1 MILFAGI
8 FFVLFLVVAL
18 CIGFGQAVLVSHQK
32 NQIRT
37 MLRRAEPAAHKRTA
51 KLMRADATPDALT
64 KALSGLELFSRFS
77 LFIEQSGTGWNVG
90 KFLIFTAVAGFAGAA
105 IGTAIPPFSL
115 NRYSPFL
122 LFFVVGSVPLLIL
135 NRKRSKRLALFEEQ
149 FPEAL
154 NFLSRSMRAGH
165 GFSIGLEMLVADA
178 PEPLRYCFRQVLN
191 DLQLGSSFEVA
202 LGKLVTLAPLIDV
215 RFFVSSVMLQ
225 QGSGGNLSE
234 ILDSMAQLIRERFQL
249 KGQVN
254 AAAAHGRVTGLILAL
269 MPVIVAALMFFTSPD
284 YLLVLFRD
292 EDGKKL
298 VLGACCGQLV
308 GYFFIRKITNFK
320 V

>member
-1 MILFAGI
+1 MIIFGAI
-8 FFVLFLVVAL
+8 FFALFLVTFL
-18 CIGFGQAVLVSHQK
+18 CVGFGQAFMVSNQK
-32 NQIRT
+32 KQIRT
-37 MLRRAEPAAHKRTA
+37 MLQRAEPAANKRLSNVM
-51 KLMRADATPDALT
+51 KADSSADPLTTALT
-64 KALSGLELFSRFS
+64 SFAIFSRLS

-90 KFLIFTAVAGFAGAA
+90 KFMIFTLVAGFAGAG
-105 IGTAIPPFSL
+105 IGSVIPPFSFS
-115 NRYSPFL
+115 RFSPFL
-122 LFFVVGSVPLLIL
+122 LFGLLALVPFFIL
-135 NRKRSKRLALFEEQ
+135 NRKRTKRLAEFEEQ

-191 DLQLGSSFEVA
+191 DLQLGSPFEGA
-202 LGKLVTLAPLIDV
+202 LGKLVVLAPLIDV
-215 RFFVSSVMLQ
+215 RFFVSSVLLQ
-225 QGSGGNLSE
+225 QGTGGNLSE
-234 ILDSMAQLIRERFQL
+234 ILDSMAKIIRERFQL
-249 KGQVN
+249 KGQVK
-254 AAAAHGRVTGLILAL
+254 AASAHGRITGLILAL

-292 EDGKKL
+292 PDGQKL
-298 VLGACCGQLV
+298 VFGAGCGQIV